1 MEIVRPKS
9 NVLAVGF
16 HAQRPARRPR
26 QNDVL
31 IMIAVTWIGPACV
44 FFTSI
49 IGWQFFVGKRT
60 VHEFQCEVPF
70 MTDAWFTFFLT
81 IAYYWITLFV
91 MCILYGGIYKVAL
104 DLQRKSDAKQRK
116 MQSTME
122 LAGDNPAAAI
132 RNFGDPDDGLGEGS
146 NNNSSGGGDSNIPP
160 PPPPSA
166 KAKNNAS
173 KFAQNNSGGNSNR
186 KSIKTALPCPLG
198 AQELNT
204 TSFSV
209 KKKKGHKEG
218 ADDERSSSPAFDS
231 DDENITGKPGK
242 GGQSGPVTNALF
254 ANTGGLVRSLHG
266 DMFFN
271 TSQAAAAIVNG
282 DKSNSVGKPP
292 ATTTTTPVTPGTASG
307 TTTSTA
313 TTSPNYLQP
322 PPYSSLGFASD
333 TASDAEGSS
342 SGAQRDVEYDSVY
355 SSSASDHRLDKQ
367 TTPLLPKQ
375 EPEQEP
381 HRKTPNHSDIINKG
395 RNFIDE
401 KSFLSSSLATES
413 SALLPAMIMNVS
425 GSAPGKRRSLK
436 DGQTEEIYQEEDEED
451 SDVADLDTASS
462 PIWKRR
468 TSLPPLATDVFD
480 LEAEEE
486 EEDDDDYEDDD
497 DDRSDCLFITE
508 YTTTTSVGED
518 FVMTPTSQAQ
528 QQPGSQHQM
537 SEVADT
543 RFSNPDK
550 CNTTTVTSGLQHQQ
564 RPRADT
570 VNTLTS
576 EGTTYAD
583 TVTDDYSNSNSNA
596 SPFHKKGD
604 HGTPNNLSVGFRT
617 DFEDAKDNTTG
628 ASNNV
633 PDSSINNINNNNN
646 NNSGGS
652 ASGSGSGSNFANAN
666 NPPPSETN
674 TNEDS
679 SRSESHCLAA
689 VRRRRD
695 RRKDHNRLHTFV
707 KSVRS
712 RNSRRRNRRERKSK
726 SENRA
731 RKALRT
737 ISFILG
743 AFVLCWTP
751 YHVIILIYA
760 ICYSCVNGY
769 LYKFS
774 YWMCYLNS
782 PINPFCYAFANAQ
795 FKRTFLRIM
804 RFDWHRT

>member
-1 MEIVRPKS
+1 
-9 NVLAVGF
+9 
-16 HAQRPARRPR
+16 
-26 QNDVL
+26 
-31 IMIAVTWIGPACV
+31 
-44 FFTSI
+44 
-49 IGWQFFVGKRT
+49 
-60 VHEFQCEVPF
+60 
-70 MTDAWFTFFLT
+70 MTDVWFTFFLT
-81 IAYYWITLFV
+81 IGYYWITLFV

-104 DLQRKSDAKQRK
+104 DLQRKSDAKHRK

-132 RNFGDPDDGLGEGS
+132 RNFGGPDDGMGEGS

-160 PPPPSA
+160 PPPQSS

-173 KFAQNNSGGNSNR
+173 KHAQNSSGGNSNR
-186 KSIKTALPCPLG
+186 KSIKTALPCPPG
-198 AQELNT
+198 AQEVNT

-209 KKKKGHKEG
+209 KKNKGRKEG
-218 ADDERSSSPAFDS
+218 VEEERSSSPAFDS
-231 DDENITGKPGK
+231 DDENIATAKPGK
-242 GGQSGPVTNALF
+242 GAQGGLVNSALF

-266 DMFFN
+266 DLFFN
-271 TSQAAAAIVNG
+271 TSQAASAIVNG
-282 DKSNSVGKPP
+282 DSKSNSVSKPP

-333 TASDAEGSS
+333 TASDADGSS
-342 SGAQRDVEYDSVY
+342 SGVQRDVEYDSVY

-375 EPEQEP
+375 DADQQS
-381 HRKTPNHSDIINKG
+381 HRQTPNHTEIINKG

-401 KSFLSSSLATES
+401 KSFLAASLSSES
-413 SALLPAMIMNVS
+413 AALLPAMVMNVS
-425 GSAPGKRRSLK
+425 RPPPGKRK
-436 DGQTEEIYQEEDEED
+436 IATQGETDEMYEEEEDEEDD

-480 LEAEEE
+480 LEGEDDED
-486 EEDDDDYEDDD
+486 EDDDEDDED

-518 FVMTPTSQAQ
+518 FAMTPTSQQ
-528 QQPGSQHQM
+528 QQHPGGQALGHPADM
-537 SEVADT
+537 SGDVARLGGAAGAATLPQLQRARADT
-543 RFSNPDK
+543 AN
-550 CNTTTVTSGLQHQQ
+550 TVTSE
-564 RPRADT
+564 T
-570 VNTLTS
+570 
-576 EGTTYAD
+576 TTYAD

-596 SPFHKKGD
+596 SPAHQHFHKKGD
-604 HGTPNNLSVGFRT
+604 LSAPNNLTVGFRG
-617 DFEDAKDNTTG
+617 DVEDRKE
-628 ASNNV
+628 NNV
-633 PDSSINNINNNNN
+633 GATSNSFNSINNNNN

-652 ASGSGSGSNFANAN
+652 ASGSGSGSGSNFANTNN

-751 YHVIILIYA
+751 YHVAIMIMA
-760 ICYSCVNGY
+760 ICVKCVNLY
-769 LYKFS
+769 LYSFT

-782 PINPFCYAFANAQ
+782 PMNPFCYAFANAQ

>member
-1 MEIVRPKS
+1 M
-9 NVLAVGF
+9 A
-16 HAQRPARRPR
+16 
-26 QNDVL
+26 DV
-31 IMIAVTWIGPACV
+31 
-44 FFTSI
+44 
-49 IGWQFFVGKRT
+49 
-60 VHEFQCEVPF
+60 
-70 MTDAWFTFFLT
+70 WFTFFLT

-91 MCILYGGIYKVAL
+91 MCILYVGIYKVAL
-104 DLQRKSDAKQRK
+104 DLQKKSDAKQRK

-132 RNFGDPDDGLGEGS
+132 RTFGDVDDGMGEGS
-146 NNNSSGGGDSNIPP
+146 NNNSSGGADSNIPP
-160 PPPPSA
+160 PPPPPV
-166 KAKNNAS
+166 KAKNNSS
-173 KFAQNNSGGNSNR
+173 KHAQSGSGGHSNR
-186 KSIKTALPCPLG
+186 KSIKTALPCPAG
-198 AQELNT
+198 AQEVNT

-209 KKKKGHKEG
+209 KKKKGQKTG
-218 ADDERSSSPAFDS
+218 PDDERSSSPAFDS
-231 DDENITGKPGK
+231 DDENITGKSA
-242 GGQSGPVTNALF
+242 SGAQVGLVNSVLF

-271 TSQAAAAIVNG
+271 SSQAAAAIVNG
-282 DKSNSVGKPP
+282 DNKNSSVSKPP
-292 ATTTTTPVTPGTASG
+292 ATATTTPVTPGTASG

-342 SGAQRDVEYDSVY
+342 SGVHRDAEYDSVY

-375 EPEQEP
+375 DPAQES
-381 HRKTPNHSDIINKG
+381 HRQTPNHSEIINKG

-401 KSFLSSSLATES
+401 KSFLAASLSSES
-413 SALLPAMIMNVS
+413 SALLPAMVMNVS
-425 GSAPGKRRSLK
+425 GPAPGKRK
-436 DGQTEEIYQEEDEED
+436 NMADGRTEEMYEEDEED

-468 TSLPPLATDVFD
+468 TSLPPIATDVFD
-480 LEAEEE
+480 LEGEEE
-486 EEDDDDYEDDD
+486 EEDDDDYEDED

-508 YTTTTSVGED
+508 YTTTTSAGDDLVT
-518 FVMTPTSQAQ
+518 TPSSQ
-528 QQPGSQHQM
+528 QQPQLGSLKEQNQIGQCND
-537 SEVADT
+537 SKRPVDQGK
-543 RFSNPDK
+543 FSNTAVAP
-550 CNTTTVTSGLQHQQ
+550 HQQ

-570 VNTLTS
+570 ANTLTS
-576 EGTTYAD
+576 ETTTYAD
-583 TVTDDYSNSNSNA
+583 TVTDDYSNSNT
-596 SPFHKKGD
+596 SPAHQHLHRKGE
-604 HGTPNNLSVGFRT
+604 HNTPNNLSVGFRC
-617 DFEDAKDNTTG
+617 DFDDEQDTYAGAMDSSP
-628 ASNNV
+628 ASN
-633 PDSSINNINNNNN
+633 INNNNNNN

-652 ASGSGSGSNFANAN
+652 ASGSGNGSGSNFANAN

-689 VRRRRD
+689 VRRRD
-695 RRKDHNRLHTFV
+695 RRKDPNRLHTFV

-751 YHVIILIYA
+751 YHVCIMIMA
-760 ICYSCVNGY
+760 ICYSCVNNY
-769 LYKFS
+769 LYQFS